1 MKPLEAFLNTAARMP
16 LMPAPTPLHR
26 LQRHPSGVELWMKR
40 DDMTGVGPGGNKIRS
55 LEFLLGEAKAQGATK
70 ILAAGPAQSNLCVLT
85 AAACAKAGLDC
96 ELLINGA
103 EPERKEGNLLLE
115 QLLGVKTHF
124 LGSCDGETRNRKME
138 ELAAEYRS
146 AGENV
151 YVVRNG
157 ATSGCGALG
166 YAAAV
171 VELMEQCRQRQLA
184 QMTIFAPGGNGGV
197 AAGLIYGNALMG
209 SPFHIV
215 IVSVEDDRETL
226 TEHIRATIE
235 EAAAIT
241 GLPMPEPPELA
252 AEITDAYR
260 GNGWGENTKESEQA
274 ILTVAR
280 SEGIFLEN
288 VYNSKVYVGMMDW
301 VETGKVSGTVCYL
314 HTGGFG
320 SLFAQY

>member
-1 MKPLEAFLNTAARMP
+1 
-16 LMPAPTPLHR
+16 
-26 LQRHPSGVELWMKR
+26 MKR

-157 ATSGCGALG
+157 ATSGRGALG
-166 YAAAV
+166 YAAAAA
-171 VELMEQCRQRQLA
+171 ELHAQCRELGLGRMTSSRRAAMAASPRASSTGTHCLA
-184 QMTIFAPGGNGGV
+184 
-197 AAGLIYGNALMG
+197 
-209 SPFHIV
+209 
-215 IVSVEDDRETL
+215 
-226 TEHIRATIE
+226 IRST
-235 EAAAIT
+235 
-241 GLPMPEPPELA
+241 
-252 AEITDAYR
+252 
-260 GNGWGENTKESEQA
+260 S
-274 ILTVAR
+274 
-280 SEGIFLEN
+280 
-288 VYNSKVYVGMMDW
+288 
-301 VETGKVSGTVCYL
+301 
-314 HTGGFG
+314 
-320 SLFAQY
+320 